1 MCQYSDFEK
10 SNIIYILIVIYVE
23 NLSYGI
29 NYAYIVG
36 LDQEKQ
42 RVERTFQETL

>member
-1 MCQYSDFEK
+1 VYQYKDFEK
-10 SNIIYILIVIYVE
+10 SNIIYILILIYVE
-23 NLSYGI
+23 NLAYGI
-29 NYAYIVG
+29 NFAYILG